1 MLSATIDDGVA
12 TAGAVLR
19 VMTPGVCVVVV
30 VERTDAEV
38 EATSTV
44 VVANVVEV
52 RVDK

>member
-1 MLSATIDDGVA
+1 MLSATTDDELA

-30 VERTDAEV
+30 VERTDADV